1 MAVLRRR
8 PRGVLPFG
16 LSIIVFY
23 LMPSAI
29 GEQDLAAHVARS
41 LELSSRARE
50 HMAISTFGTIHE
62 TNFKL
67 PQPVG
72 TMIPQPVGFTLTSID
87 PRDLDV
93 TGSLP
98 RQERVEF
105 PPMRELDFPKVER
118 RLKGDMLVA
127 RPLPEQGPE
136 AERRLKGDLLVM
148 RPRPEQ
154 MPEADEKTGV
164 EARPVVRLPPE
175 PDVDLEA
182 PVVLAARPPVT
193 AAPAAPA
200 IEPDPP
206 EASVWPPLEKR
217 EEGEKEPAGAK
228 SRTAK
233 LYFDPADNP
242 RRAIERWAPGEEPIL
257 VTPTPDPDI
266 KRSALVPPAGEKIEP
281 EAGQTIAGK
290 GQVTGEGQRPKSPAE
305 RLGLEGEART
315 KAEKCLADAIYFES
329 RGEQVRG
336 QIAVAQ
342 VVLNRAFSGYY
353 PNSVCGVVYQ
363 NSHRKLACQFT
374 FACDGIP
381 DRVNQP
387 DAWER
392 AVKISKE
399 TLDGN
404 LWLPEIGK
412 ATHYHAYWVRPW
424 WTRTMTKL
432 HKLGVHTFYR
442 PRKWGDGADAPQ
454 WGNGEATAEA
464 AAKL

>member
-1 MAVLRRR
+1 MGLSLRR
-8 PRGVLPFG
+8 PKGVLSFG
-16 LSIIVFY
+16 LSILILN
-23 LMPSAI
+23 LMPSGI
-29 GEQDLAAHVARS
+29 GEQDLDAHVMRS
-41 LELSSRARE
+41 LDGSSRARE
-50 HMAISTFGTIHE
+50 HAVSTFGTIHE
-62 TNFKL
+62 TTFKL

-72 TMIPQPVGFTLTSID
+72 TMRPQPVGFTLTSID
-87 PRDLDV
+87 PRDLDA

-98 RQERVEF
+98 RQERLEF
-105 PPMRELDFPKVER
+105 PPIRDLDFPKVER
-118 RLKGDMLVA
+118 RLKGDMLTA
-127 RPLPEQGPE
+127 RQHPEQE
-136 AERRLKGDLLVM
+136 ATPDRRLKGDMLVA

-154 MPEADEKTGV
+154 VPDR

-175 PDVDLEA
+175 PEVELEA
-182 PVVLAARPPVT
+182 PAVLAARPPAT
-193 AAPAAPA
+193 AKPPAPVGEP
-200 IEPDPP
+200 PDPD
-206 EASVWPPLEKR
+206 EASVWPPLEKQA
-217 EEGEKEPAGAK
+217 EGEKGRAGPG

-233 LYFDPADNP
+233 LFFDPADNP
-242 RRAIERWAPGEEPIL
+242 RRGIERWAPGEEPML

-266 KRSALVPPAGEKIEP
+266 KRSALAPPVGDKIEP
-281 EAGQTIAGK
+281 EFGQTIAGK
-290 GQVTGEGQRPKSPAE
+290 GEVTGEGKRPKSPAE
-305 RLGLEGEART
+305 RLGLVGEARA
-315 KAEKCLADAIYFES
+315 KEEKCLADAIYFES
-329 RGEQVRG
+329 RGEPVRG

-353 PNSVCGVVYQ
+353 PNNVCGVVYQ

-381 DRVNQP
+381 DRVSQP

-392 AVKISKE
+392 ATKIAKE

-442 PRKWGDGADAPQ
+442 PHKWGDGADAPQ
-454 WGNGEATAEA
+454 WGSGEATAQA
-464 AAKL
+464 ASKL